1 MRVVKH
7 GLQAF
12 SLKRSRVVAGKL
24 VACLVA
30 SLLLLSAAGC
40 STPPPPRETDLAVS
54 AAQAFEAGHYM
65 LAVEEYGRLLDQ
77 HPFSEHAEL
86 ARLRVAHAFYLGR
99 KYAQAV
105 SAFEDFER
113 RYPASEA
120 IAFSQYITGMCWL
133 DQVSSADRDKSSS
146 VNAILHFDRVVLRYP
161 DSVWATLAG
170 FRKAECYENLADQEL
185 HVGDYY
191 RRTGDTT
198 AADLRFHFVLDE
210 YPQTSAAREARER
223 LAGS

>member
-1 MRVVKH
+1 M
-7 GLQAF
+7 
-12 SLKRSRVVAGKL
+12 
-24 VACLVA
+24 
-30 SLLLLSAAGC
+30 
-40 STPPPPRETDLAVS
+40 ETDLAVS
-54 AAQAFEAGHYM
+54 AAQAFESGHYI
-65 LAVEEYGRLLDQ
+65 LAVQEYGRLLDQ

-99 KYAQAV
+99 NYDQAV

-113 RYPASEA
+113 RYPASKA

-133 DQVSSADRDKSSS
+133 DQASSADRDKSSS
-146 VNAILHFDRVVLRYP
+146 VNAILHFDRVILRYA

-170 FRKAECYENLADQEL
+170 FRKTECYENLADQEL
-185 HVGDYY
+185 YVGDYY
-191 RRTGDTT
+191 RRTGDT
-198 AADLRFHFVLDE
+198 AAANLRFHFVLDE